1 MNPWCF
7 STSNLFVGTYIKLR
21 CWEVERYWHWYIA
34 WRNVICHP
42 TNFYNPTVMLFHV
55 KYIIN
60 HYRRVKQEGWR
71 WACASSNRRRLGI
84 RGMLFELS
92 NRRSLDTVIP
102 CVLSNRILYES
113 SNRKSSTAMPYESS
127 NTNRKKLEVNLSTSP
142 HCCHNSLKRLT
153 RFVIL
158 VSLSPKPCSDPNS
171 KTWRPIEQS
180 AIKVLGTPKMHF

>member
-1 MNPWCF
+1 MFQPREIPYLIHGVFPPLICLWELISSYAAERLNGIDIDILLGE
-7 STSNLFVGTYIKLR
+7 TLFVTQPIFIIQR
-21 CWEVERYWHWYIA
+21 
-34 WRNVICHP
+34 
-42 TNFYNPTVMLFHV
+42 FFHV

-71 WACASSNRRRLGI
+71 LACASSNRRRLGI

-127 NTNRKKLEVNLSTSP
+127 NMNRKKLEVNLSTSP

-171 KTWRPIEQS
+171 KT
-180 AIKVLGTPKMHF
+180 